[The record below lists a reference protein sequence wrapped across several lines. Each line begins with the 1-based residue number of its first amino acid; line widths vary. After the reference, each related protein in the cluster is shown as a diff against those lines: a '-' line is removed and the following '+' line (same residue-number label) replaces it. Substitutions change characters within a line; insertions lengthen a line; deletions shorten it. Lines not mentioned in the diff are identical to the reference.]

1 MTENFWCPTCVVYA
15 ALLEAATDGDTSI
28 GNAADSANT
37 THTVEKTA
45 ESDESSTEAPI
56 PDSAADSDDLHP
68 DAKGLAI
75 GEVLGFDR
83 DGTTEY
89 VFQAADAADRPFRMR
104 VFDDD
109 PTLTDGLRTY
119 VGGAVRSSV

>member
-1 MTENFWCPTCVVYA
+1 MTENVWCPTCVVYA

-37 THTVEKTA
+37 SHTVEETA

-56 PDSAADSDDLHP
+56 PDSAADSDDLHS
-68 DAKGLAI
+68 DAKGLVI

-83 DGTTEY
+83 DGTNPRRGRTT
-89 VFQAADAADRPFRMR
+89 VDQQHRSTADQRGR
-104 VFDDD
+104 
-109 PTLTDGLRTY
+109 RTTA
-119 VGGAVRSSV
+119 GEGRDERR